1 MSLKN
6 ASRVVARRYARA
18 LLDVVT
24 TGSQGPAEGPAA
36 VRAALEESRARLD
49 QNPELL
55 RALTHPAVP
64 MSARLKVADAVWAQS
79 PAAVKRLLHLLV
91 ERDRVSILPAI
102 AEAFALAWNESRGVV
117 SATAVSAGELDG
129 PQKEALVEALGKAA
143 GGKGVELE
151 TEIDPAVL
159 GGVRVTMGGRTLDG
173 TVAAQLQAL
182 RRRLQGA
189 A

>member
-1 MSLKN
+1 LSLKSG
-6 ASRVVARRYARA
+6 SRVVARRYARA

-24 TGSQGPAEGPAA
+24 TGPKSTAEGPAA
-36 VRAALEESRARLD
+36 VRTALEDSRALLD

-64 MSARLKVADAVWAQS
+64 MAARLKVAEVVWGQA

-91 ERDRVSILPAI
+91 ERDRVPILPAI
-102 AEAFALAWNESRGVV
+102 AEAYALAWNESRGVI

-129 PQKEALVEALGKAA
+129 PQKEALAEALGRAA
-143 GGKGVELE
+143 GGKGVEL
-151 TEIDPAVL
+151 TTKIDPSVL
-159 GGVRVTMGGRTLDG
+159 AGVRVTMGGRTLDG